1 MCGGIQSWPF
11 ESHPWPPTW
20 AANSLTTEL
29 QLQQL
34 VLNGSVIQVMLEAR
48 CSHKV
53 CAINS
58 RLHVNTGWSHIK
70 NVYYLRILACRS
82 DFQQFWLTDRLTDR
96 LTDWMADRLKDEYN
110 LVCMGRGGG
119 GWTHLAAPQS
129 LIRGQQQWPGISLG
143 GGCGGVMEGRGC
155 VVLTLN
161 DSTCTWSPRNQCVP
175 MYVTYPGAHP
185 FCTSLVQVEC

>member
-1 MCGGIQSWPF
+1 MCRGIQSWPF

-34 VLNGSVIQVMLEAR
+34 VLSGSVIQVMLEAR

-70 NVYYLRILACRS
+70 NMDYLRILACRS

-110 LVCMGRGGG
+110 LVCIQVGAILQHLRALSGVNNNDQVSLLVVAVGGSWKVVAVWCWHWMTLHVRG
-119 GWTHLAAPQS
+119 HLGTS
-129 LIRGQQQWPGISLG
+129 
-143 GGCGGVMEGRGC
+143 VY
-155 VVLTLN
+155 
-161 DSTCTWSPRNQCVP
+161 QC
-175 MYVTYPGAHP
+175 M
-185 FCTSLVQVEC
+185 